1 MLMKF
6 KKGLKY
12 LFFLL
17 LVVGLGLLY
26 SFASKRNLQKKV
38 TNIKIE
44 FSGENTNFLTIS
56 MVDKLLIQNTKTVRN
71 LKKSVIDLYVLENQV
86 NKNPYVAESSVFLDI
101 NGTINTIVKQRSPI
115 ARVLHEDT
123 SYYIDKQG
131 VKIPLSAVYSARVL
145 LISGVEKDENFKEI
159 VTLVTAILED
169 DFLKKEIVEIHK
181 LDNEEYQFSVRS
193 GSYKIDFGKLTNID
207 IKFKKLKPFYNKAF
221 LDKTI
226 REYKTIN
233 VKFHNQVVCT
243 K

>member
-1 MLMKF
+1 MKF
-6 KKGLKY
+6 KNLLKY
-12 LFFLL
+12 LVFLL
-17 LVVGLGLLY
+17 LTASLGFLY
-26 SFASKRNLQKKV
+26 SFSSGRNLQKKV
-38 TNIKIE
+38 KDVKIE

-71 LKKSVIDLYVLENQV
+71 LKKSVIDLYGLEDQV
-86 NKNPYVAESSVFLDI
+86 NKNPYVAESSVFMHI
-101 NGTINTIVKQRSPI
+101 NGTIKTIVKQRSPI

-131 VKIPLSAVYSARVL
+131 VKIPLSLIHSARVL
-145 LISGVEKDENFKEI
+145 LISGVDTSEDFKEI
-159 VTLVTAILED
+159 IALVTTILED

-193 GSYKIDFGKLTNID
+193 GNYKIDFGKLINID
-207 IKFKKLKPFYNKAF
+207 IKFKKLKAFYNKAF

-226 REYKTIN
+226 HEYKTIN

>member
-1 MLMKF
+1 MKF

-44 FSGENTNFLTIS
+44 FSGQNTNFLTIS

-71 LKKSVIDLYVLENQV
+71 LKKSVIDLYTLENQV

-101 NGTINTIVKQRSPI
+101 NGVIKTIVKQRSPI

-145 LISGVEKDENFKEI
+145 LISGVEKDGNFKEI
-159 VTLVTAILED
+159 VALVTTILED

-193 GSYKIDFGKLTNID
+193 GSYKIDFGKLINID
-207 IKFKKLKPFYNKAF
+207 IKFKKLKAFYNKAF

-233 VKFHNQVVCT
+233 VTFHNQVVCT

>member
-1 MLMKF
+1 MKF

-44 FSGENTNFLTIS
+44 FSGQNTNFLTIS

-71 LKKSVIDLYVLENQV
+71 LKKSVIDLYTLENQV

-101 NGTINTIVKQRSPI
+101 NGTIKTIVKQRSPI

-145 LISGVEKDENFKEI
+145 LISGVEKDGNFKEI
-159 VTLVTAILED
+159 VALVTTILED
-169 DFLKKEIVEIHK
+169 DFLKKEIVEIHE

-207 IKFKKLKPFYNKAF
+207 IKFKKLKAFYNKAF

-233 VKFHNQVVCT
+233 VKFHNQVVVCT

>member
-1 MLMKF
+1 MKF

>member
-1 MLMKF
+1 MKF
-6 KKGLKY
+6 KKVLKY
-12 LFFLL
+12 LFFIL
-17 LVVGLGLLY
+17 LVISLSLLY
-26 SFASKRNLQKKV
+26 SFASERNLQKKV
-38 TNIKIE
+38 KDLKIE
-44 FSGENTNFLTIS
+44 FLGENTNFLTIS

-71 LKKSVIDLYVLENQV
+71 LKKSVIDLYGLEDQV
-86 NKNPYVAESSVFLDI
+86 NKNPYVAESSVFMHI
-101 NGTINTIVKQRSPI
+101 NGTIKTIVKQRSPI

-131 VKIPLSAVYSARVL
+131 VKIPLSLIHSARVL
-145 LISGVEKDENFKEI
+145 LISGVDTSEDFKEI
-159 VTLVTAILED
+159 IALVTTILED

-193 GSYKIDFGKLTNID
+193 GNYKIDFGKLINID
-207 IKFKKLKPFYNKAF
+207 IKFKKLKAFYNKVY

-226 REYKTIN
+226 HAYKTIN

>member
-1 MLMKF
+1 MKF

-44 FSGENTNFLTIS
+44 FSGQNTNFLTIS

-71 LKKSVIDLYVLENQV
+71 LKKSVIDLYTLENQV

-101 NGTINTIVKQRSPI
+101 NGVIKTIVKQRSPI

-145 LISGVEKDENFKEI
+145 LISGVEKDGNFKEI
-159 VTLVTAILED
+159 VALVTTILED

-193 GSYKIDFGKLTNID
+193 GSYKIDFGKLINID
-207 IKFKKLKPFYNKAF
+207 IKFKKLKAFYNKAF

-226 REYKTIN
+226 REYKTMN
-233 VKFHNQVVCT
+233 VKIHNQVVVCT

>member
-1 MLMKF
+1 MKF

-71 LKKSVIDLYVLENQV
+71 LKKSVIDLYTLENQV

-101 NGTINTIVKQRSPI
+101 NGTIKTIVKQRSPI

-145 LISGVEKDENFKEI
+145 LISGVEKDGNFKEI
-159 VTLVTAILED
+159 VALVTTILED
-169 DFLKKEIVEIHK
+169 DFLKKEIVEIHE

-207 IKFKKLKPFYNKAF
+207 IKFKKLKAFYNKAF

-233 VKFHNQVVCT
+233 VKFHNQVVVCT

>member
-1 MLMKF
+1 MKF
-6 KKGLKY
+6 KKVLKY
-12 LFFLL
+12 LFFIL
-17 LVVGLGLLY
+17 LVISLSLLY
-26 SFASKRNLQKKV
+26 SFASERNLQKKV
-38 TNIKIE
+38 KDIKIE
-44 FSGENTNFLTIS
+44 FLGENTNFLTIS

-71 LKKSVIDLYVLENQV
+71 LKKSVIDLYGLEDQV
-86 NKNPYVAESSVFLDI
+86 NKNPYVAESSVFMHI
-101 NGTINTIVKQRSPI
+101 NGTIKTIVKQRSPI

-131 VKIPLSAVYSARVL
+131 VKIPLSLIHSARVL
-145 LISGVEKDENFKEI
+145 LISGVDTSEDFIEI
-159 VTLVTAILED
+159 IALVTTILDD

-193 GSYKIDFGKLTNID
+193 GNYKIDFGKLINID
-207 IKFKKLKPFYNKAF
+207 IKFKKLKAFYNKAF

-226 REYKTIN
+226 HEYKTIN

>member
-1 MLMKF
+1 MKF

-71 LKKSVIDLYVLENQV
+71 LKKSVIDLYGLENQV
-86 NKNPYVAESSVFLDI
+86 NKNPYVAKSSVFLDI
-101 NGTINTIVKQRSPI
+101 NGDIKTIVKQRSPI

-159 VTLVTAILED
+159 VALVTTILED
-169 DFLKKEIVEIHK
+169 DFLKKEIVEIHE

-207 IKFKKLKPFYNKAF
+207 IKFKKLKAFYNKAF

>member
-1 MLMKF
+1 MKF
-6 KKGLKY
+6 KKVLKY
-12 LFFLL
+12 LFFIL
-17 LVVGLGLLY
+17 LVVSLSLLY
-26 SFASKRNLQKKV
+26 SFASQRNLQKKV
-38 TNIKIE
+38 KDIKIE

-56 MVDKLLIQNTKTVRN
+56 MVDKLLIQNTKNVSN
-71 LKKSVIDLYVLENQV
+71 LKKSVIDLYGLEDQV
-86 NKNPYVAESSVFLDI
+86 NKNPYVAESSVFMHI
-101 NGTINTIVKQRSPI
+101 NGTIKTIVKQRSPI

-131 VKIPLSAVYSARVL
+131 VKIPLSLIHSARVL
-145 LISGVEKDENFKEI
+145 LISGVDKSEDFKEI
-159 VTLVTAILED
+159 IALVTTILDD

-193 GSYKIDFGKLTNID
+193 GNYKIDFGKLINID
-207 IKFKKLKPFYNKAF
+207 IKFKKLKAFYNKAF

-226 REYKTIN
+226 YEYKTIN

>member
-1 MLMKF
+1 MKF

-44 FSGENTNFLTIS
+44 FSGQNTNFLTIS

-71 LKKSVIDLYVLENQV
+71 LKKSVIDLYTLENQV

-101 NGTINTIVKQRSPI
+101 NGDIKTIVKQRSPI

-145 LISGVEKDENFKEI
+145 LISGVEKDGNFKEI
-159 VTLVTAILED
+159 VALVTTILED

-193 GSYKIDFGKLTNID
+193 GSYKIDFGKLINID
-207 IKFKKLKPFYNKAF
+207 IKFKKLKAFYNKAF

-233 VKFHNQVVCT
+233 VKFHNQVVVCT

>member
-1 MLMKF
+1 MKF

-44 FSGENTNFLTIS
+44 FSGQNTNFLTIS

-71 LKKSVIDLYVLENQV
+71 LKKSVIDLYTLENQV

-101 NGTINTIVKQRSPI
+101 NGTIKTIVKQRSPI

-145 LISGVEKDENFKEI
+145 LISGVEKDGNFKEI
-159 VTLVTAILED
+159 VALVTTILED
-169 DFLKKEIVEIHK
+169 DFLKKEIVEIHE

-207 IKFKKLKPFYNKAF
+207 IKFKKLKAFYNKAF